1 MSSRRLYQMN
11 YKISGRSFSI
21 TFPIF
26 SHFLKKNSFL
36 LIAENFVGQITTTT
50 QSEVHNLLPNAR
62 PDVVESSMS
71 KKSQFEMV
79 ILPKNNDRDE
89 DLIQISK
96 TK

>member
-1 MSSRRLYQMN
+1 MN

-36 LIAENFVGQITTTT
+36 LIAENFAGQITTTT
-50 QSEVHNLLPNAR
+50 QSEVHNLLSNNTR
-62 PDVVESSMS
+62 PDIVESSMS
-71 KKSQFEMV
+71 KRKSQYEMV
-79 ILPKNNDRDE
+79 ILPKNNAREE

-96 TK
+96 AK